1 MSRGRALVVA
11 AAQPPATGE
20 ITWGAVAVTAATA
33 ALMPPT
39 CLHVAALLLAP
50 VRQCNAN
57 VR

>member
-1 MSRGRALVVA
+1 VARGRALVVA
-11 AAQPPATGE
+11 TAQPPATWE
-20 ITWGAVAVTAATA
+20 VTWWAIAVTAAMAT
-33 ALMPPT
+33 LVPTT